1 MLKTSQK
8 LCQDFK
14 QNFIKYISSKFDSTI
29 DEDIVERETER
40 DDNIEMSTY
49 ISQITTISMQYFKC
63 KSRAQ
68 VQLHAVPL
76 ITRENIKE
84 FRIVRFVLYS
94 ETFYSTD
101 N

>member
-1 MLKTSQK
+1 M
-8 LCQDFK
+8 
-14 QNFIKYISSKFDSTI
+14 
-29 DEDIVERETER
+29 
-40 DDNIEMSTY
+40 
-49 ISQITTISMQYFKC
+49 TTISMQYFKC

-84 FRIVRFVLYS
+84 FRIVSFVLYS
-94 ETFYSTD
+94 ATFYSTD